1 MKILSLSTSSCNGG
15 AARVAANIA
24 SAAAKYVDVTH
35 ITEDEITVRGRFR
48 AITRRK
54 LGRIPSLLER
64 SQLEVYKSYGVF
76 RSSLLPRL
84 IDRVSPDIV
93 HLHWVAGEFIS
104 IEDIGSLTKPI
115 VWTMHDSWPFS
126 GSEHHQLEQE
136 GPGPASGYRELSRL
150 NPCRM
155 TFERKLRA
163 YRDIDIYPVAPSQ
176 WMNEKAS
183 ESVLFRNR
191 EICTIQNPVDI
202 DFIAPFDRAAARQ
215 KLGIDTQLPVLM
227 VGAMTSFKD
236 PIKGID
242 LLRSALIVYRE
253 RYGNFALITVGGGYL
268 DQDLD
273 CEVVFSGRVKSRE
286 IMRALYQAANVTCV
300 PSRIET
306 HSQMAAE
313 SIVSGTPVVCFDV
326 GGNSSVVKDSITGFL
341 VKPFDIQEYAHSIH
355 KASILYRYGINNEEA
370 RQHQSFWSPD
380 EVGRRYTDLYRRIA
394 G

>member
-24 SAAAKYVDVTH
+24 SATGKYIDVTH
-35 ITEDEITVRGRFR
+35 ITEDEETIRGRVK
-48 AITRRK
+48 AISRRK
-54 LGRIPSLLER
+54 LGRIPSLFDR
-64 SQLEVYKSYGVF
+64 SHQEVYKSYGIF
-76 RSSLLPRL
+76 RSSLLQTW
-84 IDRVSPDIV
+84 IDKVSPDIV

-126 GSEHHQLEQE
+126 GSEHHQLEQSRL
-136 GPGPASGYRELSRL
+136 GPANGYRELSRL
-150 NPCRM
+150 DPCRI

-163 YRDIDIYPVAPSQ
+163 YRNIEIYPVAPSH
-176 WMNEKAS
+176 WMHEKAS
-183 ESVLFRNR
+183 GSVLFKNR
-191 EICTIQNPVDI
+191 EICTIQNPVDRE
-202 DFIAPFDRAAARQ
+202 FVAPFDRTGARQ
-215 KLGIDTQLPVLM
+215 ILGIDTQLPVLM

-242 LLRSALIVYRE
+242 LLRSALVLYGE
-253 RYGNFALITVGGGYL
+253 RYGRFALITVGGGYL

-273 CEVVFSGRVKSRE
+273 CELVYSGRVESRE
-286 IMRALYQAANVTCV
+286 VMRTLYQAANVTCV
-300 PSRIET
+300 PSRLET

-326 GGNSSVVKDSITGFL
+326 GGNRSVVKDSTTGFL

-355 KASILYRYGINNEEA
+355 KASILYKYGIDDEEA
-370 RQHQSFWSPD
+370 RRHQGFWSPD
-380 EVGRRYTDLYRRIA
+380 EVGSRYTDLYRRIA